1 MMMMMSKII
10 IFINVFEIA
19 MYLIF
24 QAGKIVLNIKQKLF
38 IDLVEL
44 DKLSDNGTIVVWRR
58 LFILFLFIFVL
69 FCFLKHTR
77 IKHEEV
83 GS

>member
-44 DKLSDNGTIVVWRR
+44 DKLSDNGTIVVEKVVHS
-58 LFILFLFIFVL
+58 FIFCFVL